1 MKVCI
6 VGAGL
11 AGLTCA
17 RHLQSAGVE
26 VVVVEASDDVGGR
39 VRSDK
44 VDGFTLDR
52 GFQVLFDAY
61 PAVKRNLNVAA
72 LDLRA
77 FDPGAILC
85 RDGRQSVLT
94 DPLRDKNWADIAGAA
109 ANLAIPVAD
118 KLRTLQLS
126 QSLSGIGSGYD
137 PHQPDDQSTY
147 DYLKAYGFS
156 DVTIDI
162 FFRPFYG
169 GILLKR
175 DLSTTAAAFRF
186 YFRMLSTG
194 RTAVPSAGMGAVTR
208 QLAEPLLAVS
218 AIRLNA
224 PVQNLN
230 RTENGITGVV
240 LESGETIDADAVVLA
255 VPAPAA
261 AHLAGLPAPE
271 GALGKA
277 TIYFAGDKA
286 LNDSKKLVL
295 NADPDAF
302 VNDAQQISNVAPTYA
317 PLGRHLLGATV
328 LGDPEMDDTQ
338 LCNAAM
344 DDLHAMYA
352 GDREAVRA
360 LASYAPLKV
369 YRIPYS
375 QFPQPPGVYGTLP
388 GVTTDQPGL
397 YVAGEWTESSSIN
410 GAMTS
415 GENCAAAVMRG

>member
-17 RHLQSAGVE
+17 RHLQRAGAE
-26 VVVVEASDDVGGR
+26 VVVVESSDDVGGR
-39 VRSDK
+39 VRSDI
-44 VDGFTLDR
+44 VDGFILDR

-61 PAVKRNLNVAA
+61 PAVKRNLDIAA

-77 FDPGAILC
+77 FDPGAIICLG
-85 RDGRQSVLT
+85 GRQSVLT

-109 ANLAIPVAD
+109 ANLSIPIAD

-126 QSLSGIGSGYD
+126 QSLSGIGSGFD
-137 PHQPDDQSTY
+137 PHEPDDQSTY
-147 DYLKAYGFS
+147 EFLKAQGFH
-156 DVTIDI
+156 DTTIDV

-194 RTAVPSAGMGAVTR
+194 QTAVPSAGMGAVTH
-208 QLAEPLLAVS
+208 QLAAPLWEMDS
-218 AIRLNA
+218 ICLNA
-224 PVQNLN
+224 PVKSLVQSDG
-230 RTENGITGVV
+230 RTRGVI

-255 VPAPAA
+255 VPAPVAA
-261 AHLAGLPAPE
+261 GLAGLPAPV

-286 LNDSKKLVL
+286 LSGSKKLVL

-302 VNDAQQISNVAPTYA
+302 VNDAQQISNVAPGYA
-317 PLGRHLLGATV
+317 PTGRHLLGATV
-328 LGDPEMDDTQ
+328 LGDPDLDDTQ
-338 LCNAAM
+338 LCNAALE
-344 DDLHAMYA
+344 DLHKMYA
-352 GDREAVRA
+352 GDREAIRA

-388 GVTTDQPGL
+388 GVTTETPGL
-397 YVAGEWTESSSIN
+397 YVADEWTESS
-410 GAMTS
+410 
-415 GENCAAAVMRG
+415 

>member
-17 RHLQSAGVE
+17 RHLQAGGAD

-39 VRSDK
+39 VRSD
-44 VDGFTLDR
+44 VVEGFTLDR

-61 PAVKRNLNVAA
+61 PAVKRNLDLAA

-77 FDPGAILC
+77 FDPGAIIC
-85 RDGRQSVLT
+85 KDGRQSVLT
-94 DPLRDKNWADIAGAA
+94 DPLRDKKWADVAGAA
-109 ANLAIPVAD
+109 ANLSIPVTD

-126 QSLSGIGSGYD
+126 QSLSGIGSGFD
-137 PHQPDDQSTY
+137 PHEPDDQSTY
-147 DYLKAYGFS
+147 DYLKAQGFH
-156 DVTIDI
+156 DVTIDV

-169 GILLKR
+169 GVLLKR

-194 RTAVPSAGMGAVTR
+194 QTAVPSAGMGAVTQ
-208 QLAEPLLAVS
+208 QLAAPLRETNSIQV
-218 AIRLNA
+218 NA
-224 PVQNLN
+224 PVQSLRKTDG
-230 RTENGITGVV
+230 RTAGVV

-255 VPAPAA
+255 VPAPVAA
-261 AHLAGLPAPE
+261 RLAGLPTPE
-271 GALGKA
+271 GELGKA

-286 LNDSKKLVL
+286 LSDSKKLVL
-295 NADPDAF
+295 NADPNAF
-302 VNDAQQISNVAPTYA
+302 VNDAQQISNVAPGYA
-317 PLGRHLLGATV
+317 PAGRHLLGATV
-328 LGDPEMDDTQ
+328 LGDPAMDDTQ

-344 DDLHAMYA
+344 DDLQKMYA
-352 GDREAVRA
+352 GDREAIRA
-360 LASYAPLKV
+360 LASYAPLRV

-397 YVAGEWTESSSIN
+397 YVAAEYTESSSIH

-415 GENCAAAVMRG
+415 GENCAAAVLAG

>member
-17 RHLQSAGVE
+17 RHLHSAGGE
-26 VVVVEASDDVGGR
+26 VLVLEASDDVGGR
-39 VRSDK
+39 VRSDI
-44 VDGFTLDR
+44 VDGFILDR

-61 PAVKRNLNVAA
+61 PAVKRNLDIGA

-77 FDPGAILC
+77 FEPGAIIC
-85 RDGRQSVLT
+85 RGGRQSVLT
-94 DPLRDKNWADIAGAA
+94 DPLRDHNWADVAGAA
-109 ANLAIPVAD
+109 ANLAIPVTD

-126 QSLSGIGSGYD
+126 QSLSGIGSGFD
-137 PHQPDDQSTY
+137 PYEPDDQSTY
-147 DYLKAYGFS
+147 EYLKGLGFHDS
-156 DVTIDI
+156 TIDV

-194 RTAVPSAGMGAVTR
+194 QTAVPSAGMGAVTQ
-208 QLAEPLLAVS
+208 QLAAPLREAG

-224 PVQNLN
+224 PVRSLMQRER
-230 RTENGITGVV
+230 RTTGVV
-240 LESGETIDADAVVLA
+240 LETGETIDADAVVLA

-286 LNDSKKLVL
+286 LSDSKKLVL
-295 NADPDAF
+295 NADKDAF
-302 VNDAQQISNVAPTYA
+302 VNDAQQISNVAPGYA
-317 PLGRHLLGATV
+317 PMGRHLLGATV

-344 DDLHAMYA
+344 DDLRKMYA
-352 GDREAVRA
+352 ADREAVRA

-375 QFPQPPGVYGTLP
+375 QFPQPPGVYGSLP

-397 YVAGEWTESSSIN
+397 YVAAEWTESSSIN
-410 GAMTS
+410 GAITS
-415 GENCAAAVMRG
+415 GENCAAAVLAG